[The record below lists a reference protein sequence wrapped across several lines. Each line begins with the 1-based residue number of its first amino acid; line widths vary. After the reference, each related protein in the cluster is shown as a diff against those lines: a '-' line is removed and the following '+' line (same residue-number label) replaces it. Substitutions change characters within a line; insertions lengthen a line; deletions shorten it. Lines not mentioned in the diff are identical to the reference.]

1 MKWVDIQNGKV
12 TSVFG
17 SPQDPAT
24 WPNVVSIEETDSL
37 YMAYF
42 DQIDLN
48 IKLSDLSARTLEATA
63 IIEAAKSRVDTINDA
78 VELDDATESEVAEIP
93 LLTAQLM
100 VWKKYRIDLGR
111 VKGLNGWPKDP
122 QWPQRPEL

>member
-1 MKWVDIQNGKV
+1 MKWVDIQDGKV

-17 SPQDPAT
+17 SPQDPVV
-24 WPNVVSIEETDSL
+24 WPNVVVVEEDDPL
-37 YMAYF
+37 YVAYF
-42 DQIDLN
+42 DQIDFN
-48 IKLSDLSARTLEATA
+48 IKLSDLATRTMEATA
-63 IIEAAKSRVDTINDA
+63 IIAGAKSRIDTINDA
-78 VELDDATESEVAEIP
+78 IELNDATESEVAEMP
-93 LLTAQLM
+93 LLTAQLG